1 MSMDS
6 HSRID
11 HSKVIIIAASM
22 GNRLT
27 PLTNDK
33 PKCMLKIGNK
43 TIMQLQLDVLRQCGV
58 DNIVR

>member
-1 MSMDS
+1 
-6 HSRID
+6 
-11 HSKVIIIAASM
+11 M